1 VPEAAGSRRQGDDKV
16 LGQEASMT
24 TIDSFRS
31 SVSAAAPPKD
41 ASPALQALW
50 WLAKDDWKRAHE
62 CVQAHEGE
70 ADCDLV
76 HAHLHRVEGDLSNA
90 GYWYR
95 HAGRAAA
102 TGALQDEWAA
112 IATELLAQK

>member
-1 VPEAAGSRRQGDDKV
+1 
-16 LGQEASMT
+16 MT

-62 CVQAHEGE
+62 VVQQHE
-70 ADCDLV
+70 DDPNCNWV
-76 HAHLHRVEGDLSNA
+76 HAHLHRQEGDMNNA
-90 GYWYR
+90 GGWYR
-95 HAGRAAA
+95 RAGKPVA
-102 TGALQDEWAA
+102 TSSLQEEWAA
-112 IATELLAQK
+112 LATKFLAGK